1 MKQFTIFFALFLIFI
16 GGNIA
21 EAELGKDADGC
32 DASSTTSTP
41 SLIWIDAETE
51 QTLFTVD
58 EITAF
63 DWENQVFVLEL
74 EAALDFLAWMVPHK
88 YQYRSLAVKDDEGII
103 YTGQWVSLF
112 SSIAFFGPTYQSMGA
127 NTFFCICAGYPQQ
140 SFVGQYNNDTRF
152 AERLYEGLERAGVLK
167 TIAIVREVEGH
178 TFLEPIEIHFHQVIE
193 SINLGWYD
201 CGKDLR
207 IRVEYY
213 ANTFRIGGEARA
225 HIFFSGDST
234 VLSQIDEIV
243 FEIKLTGNTG
253 QFRSDVCIQDISP
266 NVIDEGI
273 YVCRFEPWTALPG
286 SLPVQRGTG
295 HISLSI
301 LLRQEVEDGYET
313 ICRLDLPE
321 RDISISGPIPTN
333 FE

>member
-1 MKQFTIFFALFLIFI
+1 MKQFTIFFALFLLFI
-16 GGNIA
+16 SGNIA
-21 EAELGKDADGC
+21 EAEPGENTDGC
-32 DASSTTSTP
+32 DASSTTTTS

-63 DWENQVFVLEL
+63 DWKNQIFVLEL
-74 EAALDFLAWMVPHK
+74 EAALDFHAWMVPGK

-103 YTGQWVSLF
+103 YSGQWVSPV
-112 SSIAFFGPTYQSMGA
+112 SSMAFFGPTYQPMGA
-127 NTFFCICAGYPQQ
+127 NTYFCICAGYPQPL
-140 SFVGQYNNDTRF
+140 FAGQYDNDIRF
-152 AERLYEGLERAGVLK
+152 AERLYEGLEKTGVLK
-167 TIAIVREVEGH
+167 TLAVVREVEGH
-178 TFLEPIEIHFHQVIE
+178 TFLELIEIHSHRVIE

-201 CGKDLR
+201 CGEDLR

-213 ANTFRIGGEARA
+213 VSTFRIGGEARA
-225 HIFFSGDST
+225 HIFFSRGST
-234 VLSQIDEIV
+234 VLSQIDEITL
-243 FEIKLTGNTG
+243 EIKLTGNAG
-253 QFRSDVCIQDISP
+253 QFRSDVCIQGISP

-286 SLPVQRGTG
+286 SLPVQCGTG

-301 LLRQEVEDGYET
+301 LFRKGVEDDYET
-313 ICRLDLPE
+313 IRRLDLPE
-321 RDISISGPIPTN
+321 RNFSISGPIPTN

>member
-16 GGNIA
+16 SGNIA
-21 EAELGKDADGC
+21 EPEPGEDTDRC
-32 DASSTTSTP
+32 DASSTSSTP

-58 EITAF
+58 EVTAF
-63 DWENQVFVLEL
+63 DWENQVFTLEL

-88 YQYRSLAVKDDEGII
+88 YLYRDLAVKDDEGVI
-103 YTGQWVSLF
+103 YNGQWVSPI
-112 SSIAFFGPTYQSMGA
+112 SSIAFLGPIYESMGA
-127 NTFFCICAGYPQQ
+127 NTYFCICGGYPQQ
-140 SFVGQYNNDTRF
+140 SSTDQSDNDIRF
-152 AERLYEGLERAGVLK
+152 AERLYEGIERAGVLE
-167 TIAIVREVEGH
+167 TIAVVREVEGY
-178 TFLEPIEIHFHQVIE
+178 TFLEPIEIHSHQVIE

-201 CGKDLR
+201 CGEDLR

-213 ANTFRIGGEARA
+213 VNTFRIGEEARA
-225 HIFFSGDST
+225 HIFFSGGST

-253 QFRSDVCIQDISP
+253 QFRSDVRIQGISP

-286 SLPVQRGTG
+286 SLPIQRGTG

-301 LLRQEVEDGYET
+301 LFRQEVEDGHET

-321 RDISISGPIPTN
+321 RDVSISGPIPTD